1 MAIQTTQEIID
12 YLIKQDTHF
21 QALYDKFGLIEYE
34 NTSTVFEAIVFT
46 IIGQMLSN
54 KAAAT
59 IYGRIAAVLKDITP
73 ITVLQADTEA
83 LRRCGSSYAK
93 IKYIKNFA
101 SLWVN
106 HELDFDSLTDK
117 SDQEV
122 ITYLTRID
130 GIGAWTAEMIALFTF
145 GRQNIF
151 SFNDVALKSGILIAH
166 PEYKSLSKHRFEM
179 LRKKYSPFCSY
190 ASLYFYKLNDSK

>member
-73 ITVLQADTEA
+73 MTVLQADTEG

-101 SLWVN
+101 SLWVY

-166 PEYKSLSKHRFEM
+166 PEYKSLSKQRFEM

>member
-1 MAIQTTQEIID
+1 MAIQTTKDIID
-12 YLIKQDTHF
+12 YLIKQDTCF
-21 QALYDKFGLIEYE
+21 QSLHDEFGLIKYE
-34 NTSTVFEAIVFT
+34 DESNVFESIVFT
-46 IIGQMLSN
+46 IVGQMLSN
-54 KAAAT
+54 KAAST

-73 ITVLQADTEA
+73 VTVLQADTEA

-106 HELDFDSLTDK
+106 HELDFDSLIDK

-151 SFNDVALKSGILIAH
+151 SFNDVALKSGI
-166 PEYKSLSKHRFEM
+166 
-179 LRKKYSPFCSY
+179 
-190 ASLYFYKLNDSK
+190 

>member
-1 MAIQTTQEIID
+1 MAIQTTKDIID
-12 YLIKQDTHF
+12 YLIKQDTCF
-21 QALYDKFGLIEYE
+21 QSLYDKFGIIEYGDE
-34 NTSTVFEAIVFT
+34 GTVFESIVFT
-46 IIGQMLSN
+46 IVGQMLSN
-54 KAAAT
+54 KAAST

-73 ITVLQADTEA
+73 VTMLQADTDA

-101 SLWVN
+101 SMWVN
-106 HELDFDSLTDK
+106 HELDFDSLAYKT
-117 SDQEV
+117 DQEV

-130 GIGAWTAEMIALFTF
+130 GIGLWTAEMIALFTL

-166 PEYKSLSKHRFEM
+166 PEYKSLNKHRFEM

-190 ASLYFYKLNDSK
+190 VSLYFYKLRDSK